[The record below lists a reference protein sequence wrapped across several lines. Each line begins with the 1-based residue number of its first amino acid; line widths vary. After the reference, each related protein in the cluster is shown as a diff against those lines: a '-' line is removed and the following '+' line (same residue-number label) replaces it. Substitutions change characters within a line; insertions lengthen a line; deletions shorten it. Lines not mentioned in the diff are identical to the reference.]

1 MGVVVYSEGRGRWM
15 VRVRV
20 IFKTEDGM
28 VLCPVGGRDGFE
40 LDARGCGPGE
50 GSSRRRRR
58 GAAAAAGSSSNTHT
72 AQASRHSLKHAVE
85 TKIVT
90 PELLAAS
97 AWPPRCT
104 AVPPASLPGPL
115 APPLLDSLRA
125 QETHARAHVWE
136 RAQESQRAMVPTPQF
151 SPTPREHPLPPTPP
165 PAQVTHDAK
174 NPTTTTTTTRPQTL
188 WLVT

>member
-1 MGVVVYSEGRGRWM
+1 MVYSEGRGRWM

-136 RAQESQRAMVPTPQF
+136 RERESQRAMVPTPQF

-165 PAQVTHDAK
+165 PSTSHARRQKPNHHHHHR
-174 NPTTTTTTTRPQTL
+174 RPQTL